1 MAVANEAIISAV
13 LNMIDASEA
22 YRDVLASNAAQL
34 RECVM
39 RLENGEDVVAV
50 VRSAPGAPGREAA
63 KSASDLLDESRVR
76 FRTQLVSDCAAGGMT
91 RKEIA
96 SNMGISRQLV
106 ERYLRFAEQS
116 K

>member
-1 MAVANEAIISAV
+1 MTGANEAVTSAV
-13 LNMIDASEA
+13 LNMIDACEA
-22 YRDVLASNAAQL
+22 YVNVLNSNAAQL

-39 RLENGEDVVAV
+39 RLENGEDIVAV

-63 KSASDLLDESRVR
+63 KGASDLLDKARVR
-76 FRTQLVSDCAAGGMT
+76 FRTQLVSACTAGGMT

-96 SNMGISRQLV
+96 SNMGISRQLI
-106 ERYLRFAEQS
+106 ERYLTFAVQS